1 MFFIKK
7 MIKKSKDKRFEKFLN
22 EYKSFSDELLWDYYC
37 GLDMDIICEGTNE
50 YNSKM
55 YSLVEEELEKRN
67 NKKYPV
73 RGW

>member
-7 MIKKSKDKRFEKFLN
+7 IIKKSQEKRFQKFLN
-22 EYKSFSDELLWDYYC
+22 EYKDFTDELLWEYYC
-37 GLDMDIICEGTNE
+37 GLDMDRMCEGDNE
-50 YNSKM
+50 YNTKM
-55 YSLVEEELEKRN
+55 YILVEQELEKRN